1 MLKSKHV
8 RRGRRFV
15 VTLNKEEWQ
24 FAQRLF
30 DGASIIA
37 PDSIMWARTAKE
49 LREDPL
55 LPSLL
60 SALVIEV
67 GRAAPR
73 RKRARPG

>member
-1 MLKSKHV
+1 MLKSRHV

-15 VTLNKEEWQ
+15 VTLNKDEWT

-30 DGASIIA
+30 DQASIIS
-37 PDSIMWARTAKE
+37 PGSIVWSRTSKK
-49 LREDPL
+49 LMKDPL

-67 GRAAPR
+67 GRAPR
-73 RKRARPG
+73 RKPARAR